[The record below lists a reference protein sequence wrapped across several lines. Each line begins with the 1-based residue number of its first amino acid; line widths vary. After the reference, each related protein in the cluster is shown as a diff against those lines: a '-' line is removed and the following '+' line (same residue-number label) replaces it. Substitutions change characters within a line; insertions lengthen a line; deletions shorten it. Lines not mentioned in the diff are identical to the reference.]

1 MGMTITCNISADR
14 IQAYMRRVYETLQ
27 EQIIIQLQYLG
38 QECVSRIRGRG
49 QCESWIDRTGNLRS
63 SIGSAVYENGKK
75 KLSTAFESVFGGQEG
90 SEAGKRMIDALAKEF
105 SQTYAMVVVAGM
117 DYASYVENM
126 NGKDVL
132 ASTRLW
138 AESVIGERIED
149 ALHNAEEIIKK
160 IEL

>member
-1 MGMTITCNISADR
+1 MGITCRISADR
-14 IQAYMRRVYETLQ
+14 IQAYMRRVQETLQ
-27 EQIIIQLQYLG
+27 EQVIIQLQYLG
-38 QECVSRIRGRG
+38 QECVSRIRRRG
-49 QCESWIDRTGNLRS
+49 QSESWIDRTGNLRS
-63 SIGSAVYENGKK
+63 SIGSAVYEGGKK
-75 KLSTAFESVFGGQEG
+75 KLATAFESVLGGQEG
-90 SEAGKRMIDALAKEF
+90 AEAGKRMIDALAKEY

-149 ALHNAEEIIKK
+149 ALHNAEEIIKE

>member
-1 MGMTITCNISADR
+1 
-14 IQAYMRRVYETLQ
+14 MRHVYETLQ

-49 QCESWIDRTGNLRS
+49 QSESWIDRTGNLRS

-90 SEAGKRMIDALAKEF
+90 SEAGKRMIDALAKEY

>member
-1 MGMTITCNISADR
+1 
-14 IQAYMRRVYETLQ
+14 MRRVYETLQ

-49 QCESWIDRTGNLRS
+49 QSESWIDRTGNLRS

-90 SEAGKRMIDALAKEF
+90 SEAGKRMIDALAKEY

-149 ALHNAEEIIKK
+149 ALHNAEDIIKK

>member
-1 MGMTITCNISADR
+1 
-14 IQAYMRRVYETLQ
+14 MRRVYETLQ

-49 QCESWIDRTGNLRS
+49 QSESWIDRTGNLRS

-90 SEAGKRMIDALAKEF
+90 SEAGKRMIDALAKEY

-149 ALHNAEEIIKK
+149 ALRNAEEIIKK

>member
-1 MGMTITCNISADR
+1 
-14 IQAYMRRVYETLQ
+14 MRRVYETLQ

-49 QCESWIDRTGNLRS
+49 QSESWIDRTGNLRS

-90 SEAGKRMIDALAKEF
+90 SEAGKRMIDALAKEY

>member
-1 MGMTITCNISADR
+1 
-14 IQAYMRRVYETLQ
+14 MRRVYETLQ

-49 QCESWIDRTGNLRS
+49 QSESWIDRTGNLRS

-75 KLSTAFESVFGGQEG
+75 KLATAFESVFGGQEG
-90 SEAGKRMIDALAKEF
+90 SEAGKRMIDALAKEY

-149 ALHNAEEIIKK
+149 ALRNAEEIIKK

>member
-1 MGMTITCNISADR
+1 
-14 IQAYMRRVYETLQ
+14 
-27 EQIIIQLQYLG
+27 
-38 QECVSRIRGRG
+38 
-49 QCESWIDRTGNLRS
+49 
-63 SIGSAVYENGKK
+63 
-75 KLSTAFESVFGGQEG
+75 
-90 SEAGKRMIDALAKEF
+90 MIDALAKEY

>member
-1 MGMTITCNISADR
+1 
-14 IQAYMRRVYETLQ
+14 MRRVYETLQ

-49 QCESWIDRTGNLRS
+49 QSESWIDRTGNLRS
-63 SIGSAVYENGKK
+63 SIGSAVYEDGKK

-90 SEAGKRMIDALAKEF
+90 AEAGKRMIDALAKEY

>member
-1 MGMTITCNISADR
+1 
-14 IQAYMRRVYETLQ
+14 MRRVYETLQ

-49 QCESWIDRTGNLRS
+49 QSESWIDRTGNLRS
-63 SIGSAVYENGKK
+63 SVGSAVYENGKK

-90 SEAGKRMIDALAKEF
+90 SEAGKRMIDALAKEY

>member
-1 MGMTITCNISADR
+1 
-14 IQAYMRRVYETLQ
+14 MRRVYETLQ

-38 QECVSRIRGRG
+38 QECVSRIRRRG
-49 QCESWIDRTGNLRS
+49 QSESWIDRTGNLRS

-90 SEAGKRMIDALAKEF
+90 SEAGKRMIDALAKEY

>member
-1 MGMTITCNISADR
+1 
-14 IQAYMRRVYETLQ
+14 MRRVYETLQ

-49 QCESWIDRTGNLRS
+49 QSESWIDRTGNLRS

-75 KLSTAFESVFGGQEG
+75 KLATAFESVFGGQEG
-90 SEAGKRMIDALAKEF
+90 SEAGKRMIDALAKEY

-149 ALHNAEEIIKK
+149 ALHNAEDIIKK

>member
-1 MGMTITCNISADR
+1 
-14 IQAYMRRVYETLQ
+14 MRRVYETLQ

-49 QCESWIDRTGNLRS
+49 QCESWIDRTGKLRS

-90 SEAGKRMIDALAKEF
+90 SEAGKRMIDALAKEY

-117 DYASYVENM
+117 DYASYVENT

>member
-1 MGMTITCNISADR
+1 
-14 IQAYMRRVYETLQ
+14 MRRVYETLQ

-90 SEAGKRMIDALAKEF
+90 SEAGKRMIDALAKEY
-105 SQTYAMVVVAGM
+105 SQTYAMGVVAGM

>member
-1 MGMTITCNISADR
+1 
-14 IQAYMRRVYETLQ
+14 MRRVYETLQ

-38 QECVSRIRGRG
+38 QECVSRIRRRG
-49 QCESWIDRTGNLRS
+49 QSESWIDRTGNLRS

-75 KLSTAFESVFGGQEG
+75 KLSTAFESVFGGHEG
-90 SEAGKRMIDALAKEF
+90 SEAGKRMIDALAKEY